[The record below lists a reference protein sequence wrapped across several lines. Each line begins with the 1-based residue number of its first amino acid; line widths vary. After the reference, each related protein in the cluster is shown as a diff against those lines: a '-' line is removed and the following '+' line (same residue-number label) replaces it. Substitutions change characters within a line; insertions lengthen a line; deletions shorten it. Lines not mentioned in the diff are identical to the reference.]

1 MYLINVKN
9 LLQSSK
15 GNQSDLIHDVGKL
28 IAFSAC
34 SACSLEQAEKKIVYI
49 FIVTLSAFS
58 CCHIIKAMSGMHCI
72 FIYYLTLFIFTIHL
86 FGSMTVV

>member
-34 SACSLEQAEKKIVYI
+34 SACSLEQAEKKLYI
-49 FIVTLSAFS
+49 FSS
-58 CCHIIKAMSGMHCI
+58 
-72 FIYYLTLFIFTIHL
+72 
-86 FGSMTVV
+86 